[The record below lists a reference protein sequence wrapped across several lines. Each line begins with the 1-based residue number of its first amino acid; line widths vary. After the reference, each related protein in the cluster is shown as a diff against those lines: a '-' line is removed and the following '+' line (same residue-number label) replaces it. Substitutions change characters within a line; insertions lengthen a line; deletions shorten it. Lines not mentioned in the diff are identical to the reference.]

1 MLQQERIIK
10 KVETAQYI
18 IGVRDDGIIHVFYK
32 EHAEL
37 DVKLQLE
44 MLDVYIELCENKPYP
59 FIFGAEEYIT
69 VTKEARDNALSLED
83 KSPLA
88 VSAILV
94 KNLAHKLIADFYL
107 KFNKP
112 RRPYKVFKNFEEGI
126 DWLLKTF
133 KDV

>member
-18 IGVRDDGIIHVFYK
+18 VGVRDDGIIHVFYK
-32 EHAEL
+32 EHTEL

-44 MLDVYIELCENKPYP
+44 MLDVYFELCENKPYP
-59 FIFGAEEYIT
+59 FIFEAEEYIT
-69 VTKEARDNALSLED
+69 ITKEARDNALSLED

-112 RRPYKVFKNFEEGI
+112 RRPYKVFKNFEEGV

-133 KDV
+133 KNV

>member
-32 EHAEL
+32 EHTEL

-59 FIFGAEEYIT
+59 FIFEAEEYIT

-112 RRPYKVFKNFEEGI
+112 RRPYKVFKNFEEGV

>member
-59 FIFGAEEYIT
+59 FIFEAEEYIT

-112 RRPYKVFKNFEEGI
+112 RRPYKVFKNFEEGV

>member
-32 EHAEL
+32 EHTEL

-59 FIFGAEEYIT
+59 FIFEAEEYIT

-112 RRPYKVFKNFEEGI
+112 RRPYKVFKNFEEGL

-133 KDV
+133 KNV

>member
-59 FIFGAEEYIT
+59 FIFEAEEYIT

>member
-59 FIFGAEEYIT
+59 FIFEAEEYIT

-112 RRPYKVFKNFEEGI
+112 RRPFKVFKSFEEGI